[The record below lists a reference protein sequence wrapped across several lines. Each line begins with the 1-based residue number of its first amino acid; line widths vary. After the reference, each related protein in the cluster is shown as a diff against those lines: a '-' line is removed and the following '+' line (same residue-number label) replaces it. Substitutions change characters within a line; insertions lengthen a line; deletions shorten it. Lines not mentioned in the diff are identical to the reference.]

1 MGRFGKK
8 SSFTSRKSSKSM
20 FYKPPKHPTIAE
32 KISIESPTKARES
45 VKILIAEAEKAK
57 RKDAILLRARAS
69 LLASMRAKA
78 MLKRRNLSKKERR
91 ELKEVSEIYYRASKR
106 LFKMYKEA

>member
-8 SSFTSRKSSKSM
+8 ASFTSRKSSKSM

-45 VKILIAEAEKAK
+45 VKLKSLSLRLKKQKEK
-57 RKDAILLRARAS
+57 
-69 LLASMRAKA
+69 MP
-78 MLKRRNLSKKERR
+78 
-91 ELKEVSEIYYRASKR
+91 YY
-106 LFKMYKEA
+106 